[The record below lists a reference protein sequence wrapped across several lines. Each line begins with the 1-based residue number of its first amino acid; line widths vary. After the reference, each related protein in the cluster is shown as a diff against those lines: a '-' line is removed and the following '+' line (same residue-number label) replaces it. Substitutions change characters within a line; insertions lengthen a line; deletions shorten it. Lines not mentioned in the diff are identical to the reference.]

1 MISFLS
7 QPNTIEPVYSNL
19 VFQFTS
25 TGATDPSKYRYR
37 YVVNVFTQDGE
48 MAELKITPSSEGWG
62 QTDLSPILLNYT
74 HSKPINQGCSGSTP
88 LHTAG
93 WGYLTDNMINYSV
106 MVGEEY
112 ATSQNGVIVQYDG
125 NGNVGA
131 PSVRSDVK
139 FSYNGVKEWFNGKNY
154 NFSPFYLTGNTG
166 FNPQTSRFMTNSP
179 RTRYIRQEDYM
190 TLGALNW
197 YDVIDLPARQVYSAL
212 FTFYNE
218 NNNII
223 STGRTYNIYDNCGTR
238 PNCSLYDGFWTNP
251 TNFAEEQ
258 VIYLGVGVPNITE
271 HGIYF
276 PDNTKY
282 YSVVLE
288 GTLNQPTPPE
298 PEIADFDGCSCFSYD
313 VYNPSLEAQLFFS
326 YLDCLGV
333 EQNITLNPESYSNFC
348 ACQNSLN
355 FSGNPAYSF
364 TALTECDACVCITY
378 QVYNSDPDF
387 TNLFN
392 YIDCNGDEQTGSV
405 PPDDSVIVCA
415 CEGTIEGLP
424 SNNLGACPL
433 PFSADCRN
441 YGVSYS
447 AATIYPYTFTGCC
460 GTEQTANLAPG
471 VSTILKINYPAPTPP
486 GITAVLLGSTTPNP
500 CPPEPEPIPP
510 FTAGTGTAI
519 VGLNLCNDELMYF
532 SYSGD
537 TITAGQYFN
546 YYDEP
551 YALQGLGGGGLVPL
565 DSPYIFNT
573 EAQVL
578 SAFPCPTFSS
588 GSCLAT
594 TAISETFYFYLDG
607 NCSAGDR
614 LIYFMNKFGTWESYN
629 FRAKE
634 DTGYSV
640 EKQVIQTA
648 PELYS
653 EGWDTSSYNGWNSQ
667 RRVWNNRVAKSGIL
681 YTDYMPQS
689 ETIWLS
695 EELFQSPSV
704 YMVNDEGVL
713 EPIVITNTEVV
724 VPNYQIGSSKY
735 QISIEYKSSYDT
747 IRQNQE

>member
-131 PSVRSDVK
+131 PAVRSDVK

-313 VYNPSLEAQLFFS
+313 VYNPSLEAQLLFS

-424 SNNLGACPL
+424 ANNLGACPL

-532 SYSGD
+532 SYSGE